1 MPPLSCVCGSG
12 DAGAQPVT
20 PTAAARALIVTIR
33 RCRAGSPALVALVL
47 AVHAMVGASALAAA
61 LPPPVVNALR
71 DAAVPQD
78 SVAVVIQEV
87 GAATPALSHRADVAM
102 NPASVMKL
110 VTSFVALEWLG
121 PAFTWKTE
129 AYLDGELKDGTLAGN
144 LVLKGYGDPKI
155 TLENFW
161 LLLRELRQKGL
172 RDIKGDLVLDRSY
185 FSANGHDPGR
195 FDEQPLR
202 AYNVGP
208 DALLVNFKTVR
219 FILAPDADNRRV
231 TVRAEPALAGLTVR
245 NTLKLTNAECGDWK
259 ANARAGFVS
268 SGDKAEATF
277 AGTYALACDE
287 QNWYVSLM
295 HHPGYA
301 GGTFRQ
307 LWQEAGGTL
316 SGQVKDG
323 AASPGAK
330 LFAALTSPQ
339 LAEIVRDINKFSNN
353 VMARQ
358 LFLTIDAQAN
368 GAPASAE
375 RAATTTKEWLKKRG
389 LNFPELV
396 MENGAGLSRVERISA
411 EHLNQLLQTAFASPI
426 MPEFISSFSLTAV
439 DGTMKKRLLGTGA
452 AGQAHIKTGTLD
464 GVRAAAGYVL
474 DANGRRWTVV
484 AIINHPNAG
493 YAQPALDALVQWVAN
508 AAARRTGKQGGS

>member
-1 MPPLSCVCGSG
+1 MSLFLFVRTSTRLRPSEHRY
-12 DAGAQPVT
+12 AHARRQGA
-20 PTAAARALIVTIR
+20 
-33 RCRAGSPALVALVL
+33 PALLL
-47 AVHAMVGASALAAA
+47 LLAAA
-61 LPPPVVNALR
+61 LCAPPAPAAAPPPPVANALR
-71 DAAVPQD
+71 EAGIPQD
-78 SVAVVIQEV
+78 SVAIVIQEI
-87 GAATPALSHRADVAM
+87 GAAKPALALRADVAM

-121 PAFTWKTE
+121 PGFTWKTE

-172 RDIKGDLVLDRSY
+172 RDIAGDLVLDRSY
-185 FSANGHDPGR
+185 FAANGYDPGR

-219 FILAPDADNRRV
+219 FILAPDAENRRV
-231 TVRAEPALAGLTVR
+231 AVRAEPPLAGLTVR
-245 NTLKLTNAECGDWK
+245 NTLKFANAECGDWK
-259 ANARAGFVS
+259 GNARAAFAS

-277 AGTYALACDE
+277 AGAYSLTCGE

-295 HHPGYA
+295 NHPGYV
-301 GGTFRQ
+301 GGAFRQ

-323 AASPGAK
+323 SATPAAR
-330 LFAALTSPQ
+330 LFATLTSPQ
-339 LAEIVRDINKFSNN
+339 LAEVVRDINKFSNN

-368 GAPASAE
+368 GAPAMPA
-375 RAATTTKEWLKKRG
+375 RAAGTIRDWLKRRG
-389 LNFPELV
+389 LAFPELV
-396 MENGAGLSRVERISA
+396 MENGAGLSRIERISA
-411 EHLNQLLQTAFASPI
+411 EHLNQLLQSAFASPI
-426 MPEFISSFSLTAV
+426 MPEFVSSFSLTAV

-484 AIINHPNAG
+484 GMINHPNAVN
-493 YAQPALDALVQWVAN
+493 AQPALDALVQWVAN
-508 AAARRTGKQGGS
+508 AAGR

>member
-1 MPPLSCVCGSG
+1 MQPIALIALTRATSGAIGRFFAGFLFMVMPGLAAP
-12 DAGAQPVT
+12 A
-20 PTAAARALIVTIR
+20 PTAV
-33 RCRAGSPALVALVL
+33 P
-47 AVHAMVGASALAAA
+47 ASAMAFPA
-61 LPPPVVNALR
+61 PVANALR
-71 DAAVPQD
+71 DAGVPLD

-87 GAATPALSHRADVAM
+87 GSTVPTLTHRADAAM

-110 VTSFVALEWLG
+110 VTSFVGLEWLG

-129 AYLDGELKDGTLAGN
+129 AFLDGELKDGILTGN

-155 TLENFW
+155 TLEYFW
-161 LLLRELRQKGL
+161 LLLRDLRQKGL

-219 FILAPDADNRRV
+219 FILTPDPDHRRV
-231 TVRAEPALAGLTVR
+231 TVRAEPAPAGLTVK
-245 NTLKLTNAECGDWK
+245 NTLKLTNVECGDWK
-259 ANARAGFVS
+259 ANARAGFAN
-268 SGDKAEATF
+268 SGADKAEATF
-277 AGTYALACDE
+277 MGAYALACGE
-287 QNWYVSLM
+287 QSWYVSLM
-295 HHPGYA
+295 HHAGFA
-301 GGTFRQ
+301 GGVFRQ
-307 LWQEAGGTL
+307 LWQETGGTL

-323 AASPGAK
+323 APGAGAK
-330 LFAALTSPQ
+330 PFATLKSPQ

-368 GAPASAE
+368 GPPATAE
-375 RAATTTKEWLKKRG
+375 RAATTIREWLKRRG
-389 LNFPELV
+389 MNFPELV
-396 MENGAGLSRVERISA
+396 IENGAGLSRVERISA

-426 MPEFISSFSLTAV
+426 MPEFISSFALTAV
-439 DGTMKKRLLGTGA
+439 DGTMKKRLQGTGA

-474 DANGRRWTVV
+474 DASGRRWTVV
-484 AIINHPNAG
+484 GIINHPNALN
-493 YAQPALDALVQWVAN
+493 AQPALDALLQWVA
-508 AAARRTGKQGGS
+508 ASAAR

>member
-1 MPPLSCVCGSG
+1 MLPLSCPCGNG
-12 DAGAQPVT
+12 ELHAQPVAST
-20 PTAAARALIVTIR
+20 GATRALKVAIRRRLAGWPVLMALLLAAPAMAAA
-33 RCRAGSPALVALVL
+33 PAP
-47 AVHAMVGASALAAA
+47 AVA

-71 DAAVPQD
+71 DAAVPLD

-87 GAATPALSHRADVAM
+87 GAATPALSHHADVAM

-129 AYLDGELKDGTLAGN
+129 AYLDGELKDGTLGGN

-172 RDIKGDLVLDRSY
+172 RDIKGDLILDRAY
-185 FSANGHDPGR
+185 FATIGHDPGR

-202 AYNVGP
+202 AYNVAP

-231 TVRAEPALAGLTVR
+231 AVRAEPALAGLTMR
-245 NTLKLTNAECGDWK
+245 NTLRLTNGECGDWK

-268 SGDKAEATF
+268 SGDKAEATL
-277 AGTYALACDE
+277 AGTYSLACGE
-287 QNWYVSLM
+287 QSWYVSLM
-295 HHPGYA
+295 NHRGYA

-307 LWQEAGGTL
+307 LWREAGGTL
-316 SGQVKDG
+316 SGNVKDG
-323 AASPGAK
+323 AAGPNAK
-330 LFAALTSPQ
+330 LFATLTSPQ

-368 GAPASAE
+368 GAPAASE
-375 RAATTTKEWLKKRG
+375 RAATTTRDWLKKRG

-396 MENGAGLSRVERISA
+396 IENGAGLSRVDRISA
-411 EHLNQLLQTAFASPI
+411 EHLNQLLQAAFASPI
-426 MPEFISSFSLTAV
+426 MPEFISSLSLTAV

-474 DANGRRWTVV
+474 DANGHRWTVV
-484 AIINHPNAG
+484 GIINHPNAVN
-493 YAQPALDALVQWVAN
+493 AQPALDALVQWVAN
-508 AAARRTGKQGGS
+508 AAAR